1 MLILALYYVT
11 FQCRH
16 KIFFGHKKLKKKHLK
31 KLLTYGSWEV
41 FFLCNPYCPKQPRT
55 SFPFYKLFYATI
67 LCSISAYSH
76 CNLNLEVLFS
86 CTGFTLCRV
95 SLFCCWVCGMFKR
108 SVNGVKW
115 NFMGHLT
122 LYLRNLRGHLF
133 CPEATLKKSPRA
145 HTGRLGLQFSGSNPL
160 MG

>member
-1 MLILALYYVT
+1 MKCCFA
-11 FQCRH
+11 
-16 KIFFGHKKLKKKHLK
+16 HKKLKKPPQEVAYLWQ
-31 KLLTYGSWEV
+31 LGVV
-41 FFLCNPYCPKQPRT
+41 FFLCSPYCPKEPRT
-55 SFPFYKLFYATI
+55 SFPFYKLFYTTI
-67 LCSISAYSH
+67 LCRISAYSH

-86 CTGFTLCRV
+86 CTWIYTVQSVLVLLPGVRHV
-95 SLFCCWVCGMFKR
+95 KR

-145 HTGRLGLQFSGSNPL
+145 HTGRLRLQFSGSNPL